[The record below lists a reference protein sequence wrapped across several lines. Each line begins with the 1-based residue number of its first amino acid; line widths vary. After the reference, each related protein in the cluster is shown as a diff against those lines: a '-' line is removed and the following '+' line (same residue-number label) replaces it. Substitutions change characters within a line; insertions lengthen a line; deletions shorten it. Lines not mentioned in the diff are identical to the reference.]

1 MVFNMFSYKIHP
13 SISHFNEDQI
23 NELIR
28 RYYNNEPI
36 SELINYFDIQTEEP
50 ELSSIFPD

>member
-1 MVFNMFSYKIHP
+1 MFSYKIHP
-13 SISHFNEDQI
+13 SISHFNEDQV

-36 SELINYFDIQTEEP
+36 SELINYFDIQTDES